1 MIRNLH
7 ALAGERFD
15 VLVVGGGILGA
26 AVARDAAL
34 RGLHTALVERNDFGG
49 GTSANSLKIVHGGLR
64 YLQRMDLPRV
74 RESIRER
81 AAWLRT
87 APHLVEPLPVVV
99 PAYRG
104 SLEHPLLLR
113 LAAGAANA
121 IGWGQD
127 RGLSPERQVRHA
139 ARLTRAECL
148 ARVPELNDPALI
160 GGLLFHDALMYSSER
175 LVLEV
180 VLGAAEAGAV
190 VANYV
195 ECEPLAETAN
205 APSVVAVRDRIGN
218 IRLEVR
224 ASVVVN
230 AAGPAAAH
238 LLTPPEA
245 AASAHGA
252 LPHALAMNLVLPASG
267 HDVAFAVST
276 PRRPGVPRRKLFVVP
291 WRGRTMIGT
300 AHYEYSGST
309 ERLEVSEQALERCLG
324 EASAAW
330 PGRRLTRGEVVL
342 VHRGLLPT
350 PGVHGGEP
358 ALLDRHRIIDHA
370 AEGRRG
376 LITAFSAKYTTS
388 RRAAQDVVDL
398 VFRKLGRMPPP
409 CGTARV
415 PLPGAPRDSMSET
428 LASARRQYGTML
440 DADVLE
446 HLVRSYGARYERVM
460 ALRESLPDWS
470 ERVEPARPVIRA
482 QFAYGMSDEMAI
494 LPEDL
499 IRRRTELGAVGEPN
513 DAAWQVARQTLRP
526 ETAPLAPDRT

>member
-1 MIRNLH
+1 MIRDLH
-7 ALAGERFD
+7 ALAGEQYD

-34 RGLHTALVERNDFGG
+34 RGLRTALVERNDFGS
-49 GTSANSLKIVHGGLR
+49 GTSANSLKVVHGGLR
-64 YLQRMDLPRV
+64 YLQRLDLPRV
-74 RESIRER
+74 RESILER

-104 SLEHPLLLR
+104 SLENPLLLR
-113 LAAGAANA
+113 LAAAAANA

-127 RGLSPERQVRHA
+127 RGLPPDRQVRHA
-139 ARLTRAECL
+139 ARLSRAECI
-148 ARVPELNDPALI
+148 ARVPELSHPALI

-195 ECEPLAETAN
+195 ESEPLPDAA
-205 APSVVAVRDRIGN
+205 AGPWVVGLRDRIGN
-218 IRLEVR
+218 ARLEVR

-238 LLTPPEA
+238 LLTQLGGA
-245 AASAHGA
+245 ANGRAA
-252 LPHALAMNLVLPASG
+252 LPHALAMNVVLPGAG
-267 HDVAFAVST
+267 HDVAFALST
-276 PRRPGVPRRKLFVVP
+276 PHRPGLPRRKLFVVP

-300 AHYEYSGST
+300 AHYRYDGST
-309 ERLEVSEQALERCLG
+309 ERLEALEQAVERFLG
-324 EASAAW
+324 EASTAW
-330 PGRRLTRGEVVL
+330 PGRRFERSDVLL

-350 PGVHGGEP
+350 PDVHGGEP
-358 ALLDRHRIIDHA
+358 ALLDRHRIVDHA

-388 RRAAQDVVDL
+388 RRAAEEVVDL
-398 VFRKLGRMPPP
+398 VFRQLGRTAPP
-409 CGTARV
+409 CRTADV
-415 PLPGAPRDSMSET
+415 LLPGAPRGSISET
-428 LASARRQYGTML
+428 LAAARRQYGTML
-440 DADVLE
+440 DPDVLE
-446 HLVRSYGARYERVM
+446 HLVRSYGARYERVI
-460 ALRESLPDWS
+460 ALRESLPEWS
-470 ERVEPARPVIRA
+470 ERVEPGSPVIHA
-482 QFAYGMSDEMAI
+482 QLAYGMSEEMAV

-499 IRRRTELGAVGEPN
+499 LRRRTELGAVGEPGE
-513 DAAWQVARQTLRP
+513 AAWGLARRTLRA
-526 ETAPLAPDRT
+526 ETAPMIPGRV